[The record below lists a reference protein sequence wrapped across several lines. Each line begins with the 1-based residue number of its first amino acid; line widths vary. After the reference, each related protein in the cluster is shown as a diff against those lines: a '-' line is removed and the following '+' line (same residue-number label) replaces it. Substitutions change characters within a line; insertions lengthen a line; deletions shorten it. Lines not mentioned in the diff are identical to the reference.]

1 MSVCRPLVMLACLA
15 VVVAGARPAH
25 AQTMRVIPLWPEG
38 VPGAKP
44 GGGEERLV
52 DDRVSNVQV
61 PTLTVFPADPARA
74 VGTAVIMCP
83 GGGYVRLAI
92 TKEGN
97 GFARIL
103 NDIGVTVFILKYRL
117 VEYGHPA
124 PIQDVLRAVRLVRS
138 RAAEFGIDPA
148 RIGVMGSSAG
158 GHLAASAA
166 TLYDAP
172 EGRTGAALDAVSARP
187 DFVALVYPV
196 ITMKPPF
203 AHMGS
208 RKALLGAAPSEAL
221 VERLSVETQVT
232 AATPPAFLVHT
243 GEDASVPLENSILFF
258 QALRKAGVPAELHL
272 FEKGAHGFGTAQG
285 LGPTSDWPARLEG
298 WMRAHGWLT
307 RAPRPEPAKGAP
319 RQ

>member
-1 MSVCRPLVMLACLA
+1 VTMYRLFAVLAVATTVLACLS
-15 VVVAGARPAH
+15 VAH
-25 AQTMRVIPLWPEG
+25 AQTLRVIPIWPEG

-44 GGGEERLV
+44 DGGEERTV
-52 DDRVSNVQV
+52 DDRVYNVQN

-103 NDIGVTVFILKYRL
+103 NDIGVTVFILKYRMA
-117 VEYGHPA
+117 EYGHPA
-124 PIQDVLRAVRLVRS
+124 PLQDVLRSVRLVRS
-138 RAAEFGIDPA
+138 RAAEFGIDPH

-166 TLYDAP
+166 TLFDAP
-172 EGRTGAALDAVSARP
+172 EGKTGAALDAVSARP
-187 DFVALVYPV
+187 DFVSLMYPV

-208 RKALLGAAPSEAL
+208 RKALLGAEPSDAL
-221 VERLSVETQVT
+221 VERMSVELQVT
-232 AATPPAFLVHT
+232 AATPPVFMVHT
-243 GEDASVPLENSILFF
+243 GEDTSVPLENSILFF

-272 FEKGAHGFGTAQG
+272 FEKGAHGFGTAAG
-285 LGPTSDWPARLEG
+285 LGPTSDWPARLEA
-298 WMRAHGWLT
+298 WMRAHGWLS
-307 RAPRPEPAKGAP
+307 RPAPR
-319 RQ
+319 

>member
-1 MSVCRPLVMLACLA
+1 MYRLLALFA
-15 VVVAGARPAH
+15 VASTVLTCAPAAH
-25 AQTMRVIPLWPEG
+25 AQNLKVIPIWPEG
-38 VPGAKP
+38 VPGAKL
-44 GGGEERLV
+44 GGGEERTV
-52 DDRVSNVQV
+52 DDRVYNVQN

-103 NDIGVTVFILKYRL
+103 NDIGVTVFILKYRMA
-117 VEYGHPA
+117 EYGHPA
-124 PIQDVLRAVRLVRS
+124 PLQDVLRSVRLVRS
-138 RAAEFGIDPA
+138 RAAEFGIDPN

-166 TLYDAP
+166 TLFDAP
-172 EGRTGAALDAVSARP
+172 EGKTGAALDAVSGRP
-187 DFVALVYPV
+187 DFVSLMYPV

-208 RKALLGAAPSEAL
+208 RKALLGAEPSDAL
-221 VERLSVETQVT
+221 VERMSVETQVT
-232 AATPPAFLVHT
+232 AATPPVFMVHT
-243 GEDASVPLENSILFF
+243 GEDTSVPLENSILFF

-272 FEKGAHGFGTAQG
+272 FEKGAHGFGTAAG
-285 LGPTSDWPARLEG
+285 LGPTSDWPARLDA
-298 WMRAHGWLT
+298 WMRAHGWLN
-307 RAPRPEPAKGAP
+307 RPVPR
-319 RQ
+319 

>member
-1 MSVCRPLVMLACLA
+1 MTMHRLFVVFA
-15 VVVAGARPAH
+15 VATTVLTCASAAH
-25 AQTMRVIPLWPEG
+25 AQTPKVIPLWPEG

-44 GGGEERLV
+44 DGGQERLV

-74 VGTAVIMCP
+74 VGTAVVMCP

-124 PIQDVLRAVRLVRS
+124 PLQDVLRAVRLVRS
-138 RAAEFGIDPA
+138 RATEFGIDPA

-187 DFVALVYPV
+187 DFIALIYPV

-208 RKALLGAAPSEAL
+208 RKALLGAEPTDAL
-221 VERLSVETQVT
+221 VERMSVETQVT

-272 FEKGAHGFGTAQG
+272 FEKGAHGFGTAQAW
-285 LGPTSDWPARLEG
+285 D
-298 WMRAHGWLT
+298 
-307 RAPRPEPAKGAP
+307 PRPTGPRASKAGCAP
-319 RQ
+319 TAG

>member
-1 MSVCRPLVMLACLA
+1 MTMYRLFAVLAVATTVLACLS
-15 VVVAGARPAH
+15 VAH
-25 AQTMRVIPLWPEG
+25 AQTLRVIPIWPEG

-44 GGGEERLV
+44 DGGEERTV
-52 DDRVSNVQV
+52 DDRVYNVQN

-103 NDIGVTVFILKYRL
+103 NDIGVTVFILKYRMA
-117 VEYGHPA
+117 EYGHPA
-124 PIQDVLRAVRLVRS
+124 PLQDVLRSVRLVRS
-138 RAAEFGIDPA
+138 RAAEFGIDPH

-166 TLYDAP
+166 TLFDAP
-172 EGRTGAALDAVSARP
+172 EGKTGAALDAVSARP
-187 DFVALVYPV
+187 DFVSLMYPV

-208 RKALLGAAPSEAL
+208 RKALLGAEPSDAL
-221 VERLSVETQVT
+221 VERMSVELQVT
-232 AATPPAFLVHT
+232 AATPPVFMVHT
-243 GEDASVPLENSILFF
+243 GEDTSVPLENSILFF

-272 FEKGAHGFGTAQG
+272 FEKGAHGFGTAAG
-285 LGPTSDWPARLEG
+285 LGPTSDWPARLEA
-298 WMRAHGWLT
+298 WMRAHGWLS
-307 RAPRPEPAKGAP
+307 RPAPR
-319 RQ
+319 

>member
-1 MSVCRPLVMLACLA
+1 VTTYRRFALFA
-15 VVVAGARPAH
+15 VATTVLNCASAVH
-25 AQTMRVIPLWPEG
+25 AQTLTVIPIWPEG

-44 GGGEERLV
+44 GGGEERTV
-52 DDRVSNVQV
+52 DDRVYNVQH

-103 NDIGVTVFILKYRL
+103 NDIGVTVFILKYRMA
-117 VEYGHPA
+117 EFGHPA
-124 PIQDVLRAVRLVRS
+124 PLQDVLRSVRLVRS
-138 RAAEFGIDPA
+138 RAAEFGIDSG
-148 RIGVMGSSAG
+148 RIGVMGASAG

-166 TLYDAP
+166 TLFDAP
-172 EGRTGAALDAVSARP
+172 EGRTGAALDAVSGRP
-187 DFVALVYPV
+187 DFVSLMYPV

-208 RKALLGAAPSEAL
+208 RKALLGAEPPDAL
-221 VERLSVETQVT
+221 VERMSVETQVT
-232 AATPPAFLVHT
+232 AATPPVFMVHT
-243 GEDASVPLENSILFF
+243 GEDTSVPLENSLLFF

-272 FEKGAHGFGTAQG
+272 FEKGAHGFGTAAG
-285 LGPTSDWPARLEG
+285 LGPTSDWPARLDA
-298 WMRAHGWLT
+298 WMRAHGWLN
-307 RAPRPEPAKGAP
+307 RPVPR
-319 RQ
+319 